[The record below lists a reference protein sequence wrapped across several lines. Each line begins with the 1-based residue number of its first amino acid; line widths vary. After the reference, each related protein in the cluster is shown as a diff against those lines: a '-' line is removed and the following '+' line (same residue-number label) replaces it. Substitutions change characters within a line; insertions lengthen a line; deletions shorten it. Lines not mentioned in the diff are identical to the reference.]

1 MIRRPRALLSLVLA
15 LSAGVAAAA
24 PPRDADRKLAV
35 AVPRWVGSA
44 TRVGPL
50 DPDHPLDRIVMVLE
64 PRDRA
69 ALERFL
75 ASQHDPASPDFHRWL
90 TPEQFGERFGAPRRE
105 VDRVVAWLGAQG
117 FAVEEATA
125 GRTAIVFSGRAG
137 QVERVFGTRMAL
149 FEHEGEPHL
158 ANELPASI
166 PAAVAGSVRGLLSL
180 HDVSKR
186 PLSRRQPAYNVFS
199 SRYLAPADFAAIY
212 NLADLHAAGID
223 GSGQKI
229 AVLGRTNIKLDDTRF
244 FRSFFGLPANDP
256 VVIVNGTDPGVV
268 TAGGEVTE
276 ANLDVQWSGAV
287 APRASIQFI
296 VSKST
301 PAVDGVDLSA
311 LYAINNNVAGIISMS
326 FGLCEAS
333 LESENDFYRDIWAQ
347 AAAQGISVFVAS
359 GDTGVAGCD
368 SPSAASGTGPG
379 VNGLCST
386 PYSTCVGG
394 TEFDDVGSPST
405 YWNGTNDPVTRRS
418 AKGYIPELPWN
429 EARSRRMLGGGGGVS
444 EYYAR
449 PEWQRGPGVVDD
461 GKRGVPDVS
470 VAAAEHTAY
479 AVIQDYPGTGTSD
492 PPPGMIGVLGTSASA
507 PAMAGFAALLLQ
519 KAGGRQGN
527 LNPTLYA
534 LGAAQYGGSG
544 PSVFHDVTTGD
555 ISVPGVTGPSAGPGY
570 DRATGLG
577 SIDGKALL
585 AAWPAA
591 LPAPPS
597 DASLDVSPGAI
608 AIQVGETKSATIVLR
623 SLVGR
628 DLAND
633 PRVGTVTSSG
643 APSLLPVTFTPTRQ
657 DDLAQ
662 SSGFLS
668 AGVPVTMTV
677 RALAGASTGVYP
689 IVLTATVGE
698 VVRKATVYVAVGS
711 SSVPAA
717 TGAELQVPV
726 VLALSGAGGAR
737 YTSDLVAV
745 NRGTSDATVQ
755 LRYVPVPGTPGADG
769 PIVSRSLPAGRQLYV
784 ADAISYLRDAGHA
797 FPTDGTAIYGTL
809 FVTFAGVTD
818 GSLVYAGSRTS
829 TPNPNT
835 AVGGAFGT
843 FSTAPLSGT
852 ATAGETFL
860 YGLKENGAF
869 RSNLAVVHS
878 AAGTSSLAG
887 AGPIVVE
894 VQVYDGDTGLAA
906 GSPMVLT
913 LTPGEFRQINSVLTA
928 ARAGLSNG
936 YARLRRTTGT
946 DRFIA
951 YAVVNDGP
959 ASGGSGTSDGSIV
972 VAGGSEGLVPIVLD
986 LPGGTRYRTELALT
1000 NPNAAPSTVTLT
1012 YSPATAIAGASGG
1025 GTVTTTIPQGR
1036 QVLASDA
1043 IAYLR
1048 GLGLKIPD
1056 DGSRQGGTLL
1066 VTGAIAQGRT
1076 YSPNPDTALGGTYG
1090 VAYPALDSTRRAKSS
1105 AFVYGLRQDADVRS
1119 NLAIADARVGSA
1131 AVVEYSIEIYDTDT
1145 GAKEPALTLTRSLR
1159 GGDWTQVDGI
1169 LAQAGIV
1176 RGYVRV
1182 RPTSGSSDF
1191 ITYGAVNDGPEP
1203 GTRTS
1208 DGSYLPMVVP

>member
-1 MIRRPRALLSLVLA
+1 MTRRTLAPFSLALA
-15 LSAGVAAAA
+15 LSAGVAPAA
-24 PPRDADRKLAV
+24 PPRDAERKQA
-35 AVPRWVGSA
+35 APVPRWVGSA

-50 DPDHPLDRIVMVLE
+50 DPDQPLDRMVLVLQ
-64 PRDRA
+64 PRDRP

-75 ASQHDPASPDFHRWL
+75 SSQQDPASPDHHRWL
-90 TPEQFGERFGAPRRE
+90 TPEQFGARFGAPQVE
-105 VDRVVAWLGAQG
+105 VDRVVAWLGTQG

-125 GRTAIVFSGRAG
+125 GRTAIVFSGRVS
-137 QVERVFGTRMAL
+137 QVERAFGTRMAL
-149 FEHEGEPHL
+149 FERNGRPHL

-166 PAAVAGSVRGLLSL
+166 PLAVSGSVRGLLSL
-180 HDVSKR
+180 HDVLKR
-186 PLSRRQPAYNVFS
+186 PYSRRQPAYNLFS
-199 SRYLAPADFAAIY
+199 SRYLSPADFATIY

-256 VVIVNGTDPGVV
+256 VVVLNGPDPGIDSSS
-268 TAGGEVTE
+268 GEVTE

-287 APRASIQFI
+287 APKASIQFI

-301 PAVDGVDLSA
+301 AVDGVDLSA

-326 FGLCEAS
+326 FGLCEAE
-333 LESENDFYRDIWAQ
+333 LEVENDFYRDIWAQ
-347 AAAQGISVFVAS
+347 AAAQGISVLVAS
-359 GDTGVAGCD
+359 GDTGAAGCD
-368 SPSAASGTGPG
+368 SPSAASGTEPG

-394 TEFDDVGSPST
+394 TEFDDVGSPSS
-405 YWNGTNDPVTRRS
+405 YWNATNDPVTRRS

-444 EYYAR
+444 LYYPR

-470 VAAAEHTAY
+470 VAAAEHTPY
-479 AVIQDYPGTGTSD
+479 AVIQDYPGTGASD
-492 PPPGMIGVLGTSASA
+492 PPPGMIGVLGTSAST
-507 PAMAGFAALLLQ
+507 PALAGFTALLLQ

-544 PSVFHDVTTGD
+544 SSVYHDITTGD

-591 LPAPPS
+591 LPPAPA
-597 DASLDVSPGAI
+597 DASLDVSPGAFTI
-608 AIQVGETKSATIVLR
+608 KVGETKTATVVLR

-633 PRVGTVTSSG
+633 PRIGTVTSSG

-657 DDLAQ
+657 DDLTQAT
-662 SSGFLS
+662 GFLS
-668 AGVPVTMTV
+668 AGVPVTMAI

-717 TGAELQVPV
+717 PGAEVQVPV
-726 VLALSGAGGAR
+726 VLALLGAGGAP

-745 NRGTSDATVQ
+745 NRSTSDATVQ
-755 LRYVPVPGTPGADG
+755 LRYAPVPGTPGADG
-769 PIVSRSLPAGRQLYV
+769 PIVARSLPAGRQLYV
-784 ADAISYLRDAGHA
+784 ADAIAYLRAAGYA

-809 FVTFAGVTD
+809 FVTFAGVSD

-852 ATAGETFL
+852 ATSNETFL

-878 AAGTSSLAG
+878 AAGASSLSG

-906 GSPMVLT
+906 GSPTVLT
-913 LTPGEFRQINSVLTA
+913 LTAGEFRQINSVLTA

-1000 NPNAAPSTVTLT
+1000 NPGAAPSTVTLT
-1012 YSPATAIAGASGG
+1012 YTPSTAIAGASGG

-1036 QVLASDA
+1036 QVLAPDA

-1048 GLGLKIPD
+1048 GLGLAIPD
-1056 DGSRQGGTLL
+1056 DGTLQGGTLL

-1076 YSPNPDTALGGTYG
+1076 YSPNPDTAVGGTYG
-1090 VAYPALDSTRRAKSS
+1090 VAYPALDAARRAKTS
-1105 AFVYGLRQDADVRS
+1105 AFVYGLRQDEDVRS
-1119 NLAIADARVGSA
+1119 NLAIADARVGNVA
-1131 AVVEYSIEIYDTDT
+1131 AVEYTIEIHDTDS
-1145 GAKEPALTLTRSLR
+1145 GAKEPALTLTRSLK

-1169 LAQAGIV
+1169 LARAGIS

-1182 RPTSGSSDF
+1182 RPSSGSSDF
-1191 ITYGAVNDGPEP
+1191 ITYGAVNDGPDP